1 MSKGDHGTA
10 GPTLKQASRYC
21 LRRRHM
27 LLRDT
32 VFLLFTPSRGGLLV
46 GDLDTGDWGEMS
58 WHVVVAYI
66 KGAHMV
72 SEDDASVDLR
82 GGAECCRV

>member
-1 MSKGDHGTA
+1 MCVFVVHA
-10 GPTLKQASRYC
+10 FSR
-21 LRRRHM
+21 
-27 LLRDT
+27 
-32 VFLLFTPSRGGLLV
+32 GLLV

-72 SEDDASVDLR
+72 SEDDASADVS
-82 GGAECCRV
+82 